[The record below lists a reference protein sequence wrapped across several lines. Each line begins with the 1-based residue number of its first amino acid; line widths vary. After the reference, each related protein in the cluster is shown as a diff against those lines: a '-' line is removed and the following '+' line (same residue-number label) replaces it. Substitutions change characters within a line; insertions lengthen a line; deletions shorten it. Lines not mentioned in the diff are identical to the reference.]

1 MNKQSIFLSM
11 LISSLMGGI
20 IAIVGYNF
28 LMPANPPQNIPI
40 QNTSPV
46 SFTNNFTLDTS
57 SAVVPEGLNFV
68 YAANSSVDAVVHIRT
83 VYEATNSGTS
93 GNTPFDQFFRDYFGE
108 TPQRGGRSRGAG
120 SGVIVNTD
128 GFIVTNHHVVENATE
143 IEVMLNDNRTFKAK
157 KIGQDPT
164 TDLAVLKIEEKG
176 LPAMRWGN
184 SDQLQLGE
192 WVLAVGNP
200 FEFRSTVTAGIVSAK
215 ARNIGILARQNTG
228 NNLQI
233 ESFIQTDAAV
243 NPGNSGGALVNLK
256 GELIGINTAIISPT
270 GAFAGY
276 SFAVPVSLV
285 KKVYEDLTQYGAVQR
300 ALLGINIVDVSAEL
314 AEREKLDVIRG
325 VYVANVNPKSAADDA
340 GLKTGDVIVGV
351 NGKKVNSVSE
361 LQEII
366 ALKRPGDQVSVSFFR
381 KGKQSEV
388 QTTLKNQMSTTD
400 VVAAVKDKFDLNG
413 ATFRELT
420 PDEKAKYKVAG
431 GVMVDEVTS
440 GKWKDVGMKQ
450 AFVITKIDKKE
461 IQNIEDFSNYLNTV
475 RGEGILLEG
484 VYPNG
489 ERAYYGIGW

>member
-1 MNKQSIFLSM
+1 MNKGSVFLAM
-11 LISSLMGGI
+11 LVSSLMGGI
-20 IAIVGYNF
+20 IAIVGYSM
-28 LMPANPPQNIPI
+28 LLPAGQPVNIPVLST
-40 QNTSPV
+40 NPV
-46 SFTNNFTLDTS
+46 SFTSNFTLDTS
-57 SAVVPEGLNFV
+57 SATVPEGLNFV
-68 YAANSSVDAVVHIRT
+68 FAANSSVDAVVHIRT
-83 VYEATNSGTS
+83 VYEASTSSSSGT
-93 GNTPFDQFFRDYFGE
+93 TPFDQFFKDYFGE

-120 SGVIVNTD
+120 SGVIVD
-128 GFIVTNHHVVENATE
+128 AGGFVVTNHHVVENAAE
-143 IEVMLNDNRTFKAK
+143 IEIMLNDNRTFKAK
-157 KIGQDPT
+157 IVGQDPT
-164 TDLAVLKIEEKG
+164 TDLAVLKIEEVG
-176 LPAMRWGN
+176 LPYMRWGN
-184 SDQLQLGE
+184 SDHLQLGE

-243 NPGNSGGALVNLK
+243 NPGNSGGALVNLR

-285 KKVYEDLTQYGAVQR
+285 KKVYEDLTKFGTVQR

-314 AEREKLDVIRG
+314 AKQEKLDVLRG
-325 VYVANVNPKSAADDA
+325 VYVANVNANSAAADA

-366 ALKRPGDQVSVSFFR
+366 ALKRPGDQVSVSYFR
-381 KGKQSEV
+381 NGKQSEV
-388 QTTLKNQMSTTD
+388 LTTLKNQMSTTD
-400 VVAAVKDKFDLNG
+400 VVAAIKDKFELNG

-420 PDEKAKYKVAG
+420 AAEKSKYKVTG

-440 GKWKDVGMKQ
+440 GKWKEVGIKQ
-450 AFVITKIDKKE
+450 EFVITKIDKKE
-461 IQNIEDFSNYLNTV
+461 IQTIEDFSNYLNTA